1 MDADNPLS
9 IIGGLPDLLT
19 AQLES
24 IAARVLEAVARHD
37 PVGATA
43 LTFLLREYGVTD
55 RADLGDAL
63 GGALAAALA
72 LAPDEATVVGRA
84 GWVVLFTEVTLLT
97 DDDRVMATAA
107 ALIGSLR
114 DEWPS
119 ALNVA
124 EAAVSVDACLRAA
137 FSAGIVDPQD
147 LVPAAIDQ
155 LERIVGGAYQPGGG
169 MAHTFGVARGVEPGA
184 RVQGDR
190 ADHVRPA
197 AALLTAFELSARLP
211 YSMLAEELIQVG
223 RREPWDED
231 LLVNCDAARVLCR
244 LAALHA
250 DKDYQRAA
258 VIAAD
263 VDYRA
268 DASRMLDAQAARALG
283 RDRATLDESAAY
295 GLALREWLGLQ
306 SQIL

>member
-1 MDADNPLS
+1 M
-9 IIGGLPDLLT
+9 PDLLT
-19 AQLES
+19 ARLDA
-24 IAARVLEAVARHD
+24 IAAHVLEAVARHD
-37 PVGATA
+37 AVGATA
-43 LTFLLREYGVTD
+43 LTFLLREYRATD
-55 RADLGDAL
+55 RADLRDAL
-63 GGALAAALA
+63 GDALAAALA
-72 LAPDEATVVGRA
+72 LAPDEPTVVGRA

-97 DDDRVMATAA
+97 DDDRVRTTATA
-107 ALIGSLR
+107 LVSSLR

-119 ALNVA
+119 ARHVA

-137 FSAGIVDPQD
+137 FSAGIVDPQE

-169 MAHTFGVARGVEPGA
+169 MAHTFSAPRGAGPGA
-184 RVQGDR
+184 RVQGNR

-211 YSMLAEELIQVG
+211 YSMLAEELIQVA

-250 DKDYQRAA
+250 DEDYQQAA

-268 DASRMLDAQAARALG
+268 DASRMLDAQAVRAIE
-283 RDRATLDESAAY
+283 RDGGATLDESAAY

-306 SQIL
+306 F